1 MLTIH
6 DVFHWFLEKE
16 AMSFKKANFLCYYA
30 QAWYVT
36 LYDKG
41 PFFKEGFQAWV
52 HGPVSPDLFHEYK
65 GNGYRL
71 PILKEDTGPFSES
84 ELKVLE
90 LVYSTYGPLSPGQL
104 EWNVHREDPW
114 IRARK
119 GAGPLEPSSEAISVD
134 SMREYYR
141 NHYRAADDD

>member
-71 PILKEDTGPFSES
+71 PILKEDTRPFSETWTKKS
-84 ELKVLE
+84 AAQVILRGGL
-90 LVYSTYGPLSPGQL
+90 L
-104 EWNVHREDPW
+104 
-114 IRARK
+114 IRFLYPRDRT
-119 GAGPLEPSSEAISVD
+119 I
-134 SMREYYR
+134 RQ
-141 NHYRAADDD
+141 